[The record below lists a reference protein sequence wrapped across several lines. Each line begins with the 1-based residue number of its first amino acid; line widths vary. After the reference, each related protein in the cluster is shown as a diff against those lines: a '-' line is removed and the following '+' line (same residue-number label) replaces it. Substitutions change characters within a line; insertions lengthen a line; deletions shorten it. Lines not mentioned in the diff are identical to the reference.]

1 MRELTKI
8 FATHCV
14 SDCYLKVSCFAYLRA
29 APCLSANNRF
39 LYNILSAIFM
49 DDIFSWMCHIGCA
62 ACGILNC
69 ELFVGFVDIIHIL
82 VACLNLSRLA
92 SKSRSPAIIM
102 GAKAKPWRLM
112 CQQADF
118 LISSLC
124 HASATVIVC
133 ARPKWPASRD
143 GYWQVFYV
151 AMESFAG

>member
-8 FATHCV
+8 LATHCV
-14 SDCYLKVSCFAYLRA
+14 SDYYLKVSCFAYLRA
-29 APCLSANNRF
+29 VSCLSANNRF
-39 LYNILSAIFM
+39 LYHVLSAIFM
-49 DDIFSWMCHIGCA
+49 DDIFSWMCHVGCA

-69 ELFVGFVDIIHIL
+69 ELFVGFVDTIRIL

-124 HASATVIVC
+124 HASAKAIVC
-133 ARPKWPASRD
+133 GRPKWPASRD